1 MAFKNQTIYSY
12 DILINDLASAYKG
25 GIMVETHGGGEGG
38 GGLLKIRQTRKFAL
52 VYVLIWLNI
61 FGYIWIQ

>member
-1 MAFKNQTIYSY
+1 MAFKNQTIYRVCMCY

-52 VYVLIWLNI
+52 VY
-61 FGYIWIQ
+61 F